1 MDKKAFLSQLK
12 KSLFGLPR
20 ADINERLNF
29 YSEMIDDYMEEGL
42 SEEEAVLRIGD
53 VKEIAAQTLAD
64 APISAPDTPRKKR
77 SAGQIV
83 LIVLGSPIWLSLA
96 IAAFAIVFSLYVS
109 AWAVIVS
116 LWSVFVSL
124 VSCGFAGIL
133 CGIGLAVS
141 GFAIPGLAMVGAA
154 LVCVG
159 LSVFTFYGCKAATK
173 AAVLLTRN
181 VALAAANR
189 LKKKED
195 VHNA

>member
-181 VALAAANR
+181 VVLAAANR

>member
-12 KSLFGLPR
+12 KSLFGLPQT
-20 ADINERLNF
+20 DINERLNF
-29 YSEMIDDYMEEGL
+29 YSEMIDDYKEEGL
-42 SEEEAVLRIGD
+42 SEEDAVNRIGA
-53 VKEIAAQTLAD
+53 VNKIAAQILAD
-64 APISAPDTPRKKR
+64 ASPAPKKR
-77 SAGQIV
+77 SPWKIAAI
-83 LIVLGSPIWLSLA
+83 ILGSPIWFSLLIAVFAVILSLYGTLW
-96 IAAFAIVFSLYVS
+96 S
-109 AWAVIVS
+109 VIVS
-116 LWSVFVSL
+116 LWSVFVAL
-124 VSCGFAGIL
+124 VSCAFAGLL
-133 CGIGLAVS
+133 CGVGLAVS

>member
-12 KSLFGLPR
+12 KGLSDLPQT
-20 ADINERLNF
+20 DINERLNF
-29 YSEMIDDYMEEGL
+29 YSEMIDDYKEEGL
-42 SEEEAVLRIGD
+42 SEEDAVNRIGA
-53 VKEIAAQTLAD
+53 VNKIAAQILAD
-64 APISAPDTPRKKR
+64 ASPAPKKR
-77 SAGQIV
+77 SPWKIAAI
-83 LIVLGSPIWLSLA
+83 ILGSPIWFSLLIAVFAVILSLYGTLW
-96 IAAFAIVFSLYVS
+96 S
-109 AWAVIVS
+109 VIVS
-116 LWSVFVSL
+116 LWSVFVAL
-124 VSCGFAGIL
+124 VSCAFAGLL
-133 CGIGLAVS
+133 CGVGLAVS

-181 VALAAANR
+181 VVLAAANR

>member
-12 KSLFGLPR
+12 KGLSDLPQT
-20 ADINERLNF
+20 DINERLNF

-42 SEEEAVLRIGD
+42 SEEEAVNRIGA
-53 VKEIAAQTLAD
+53 VNEIAAQILAD
-64 APISAPDTPRKKR
+64 ASPAPKKR
-77 SAGQIV
+77 SPWKIAAI
-83 LIVLGSPIWLSLA
+83 ILGSPIWFSLLIAVFAVILSLYGTLW
-96 IAAFAIVFSLYVS
+96 S
-109 AWAVIVS
+109 VIVS
-116 LWSVFVSL
+116 LWSVFVAL
-124 VSCGFAGIL
+124 VSCAFAGLL
-133 CGIGLAVS
+133 CGVGLAVS

>member
-12 KSLFGLPR
+12 KGLSDLPQT
-20 ADINERLNF
+20 DINERLNF

-42 SEEEAVLRIGD
+42 SEEEAVNRIGA
-53 VKEIAAQTLAD
+53 VNKIAAQILAD
-64 APISAPDTPRKKR
+64 ASPAPKKR
-77 SAGQIV
+77 SPWKIAAI
-83 LIVLGSPIWLSLA
+83 ILGSPIWFSLLIAVFAVILSLYGTLW
-96 IAAFAIVFSLYVS
+96 S
-109 AWAVIVS
+109 VIVS
-116 LWSVFVSL
+116 LWSVFVAL
-124 VSCGFAGIL
+124 VSCAFAGLL
-133 CGIGLAVS
+133 CGVGLAVS

-181 VALAAANR
+181 VVLAAANR